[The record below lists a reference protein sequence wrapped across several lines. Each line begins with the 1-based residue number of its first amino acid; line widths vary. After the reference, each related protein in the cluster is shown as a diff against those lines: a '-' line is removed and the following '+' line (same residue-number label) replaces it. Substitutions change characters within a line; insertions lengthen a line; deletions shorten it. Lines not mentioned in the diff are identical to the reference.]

1 MPKEVRVVGQKFF
14 AKLNNG
20 DSFNLNP
27 TDFSTHLKGGVLE
40 EIKAV
45 FNVQISWNYKA
56 AGGSSIYY
64 YDTVN
69 GIFIF
74 RINGKNFGEEF
85 SVGDDIKFSD
95 SNWKIT
101 GNIKAISLGEVII
114 DNLTLTG
121 TLTGDVWSEPT
132 EDIWLTGTTP
142 KTALNYDFG
151 LIENNENINFLS
163 KLTNETQTY
172 VFEGINHGT
181 PLVFVDGKQKGK
193 NKAANFG
200 GCKVAFVGLSVGVD
214 PINTENTTQ
223 EFQIEH
229 TFKINPF
236 FRDGE
241 EDAVQGLEKAP
252 LDLYN
257 GSKSL
262 KYVFKT
268 EFRTVLN
275 NPNTSLI
282 GEYDTQDGSVGYFGE
297 SFNGYESD
305 FSVENLSYDTR
316 TQIDTGETTSITYE
330 IVSINSNFN
339 ASTPV
344 VIGHSSLVSSL
355 EYVYNKN
362 EDYQTVWNDYN
373 VRVLAD
379 GTPVSNGVVQ
389 NCVVTVLSPDRLGVS
404 FDTNFNASQSGR
416 VETGQDYILYYN
428 IADEGTNI
436 DTSNKVVNVADFNQ
450 YFKNTDV
457 DGLFNFTKFEQF
469 PHPLSLNGVNI
480 GFSDSLTFNE
490 SGQMLSC
497 EFWVL
502 NGHAQKSI
510 DFDISILDKRD
521 TTFTPLRSLSID
533 ISDSIIVND
542 IKQIEID
549 STRNYVLKED
559 DIFNYLRITTNENDG
574 TKQFYTI
581 EIGYK
586 IPWQNWIE
594 LKNAPTDFYDKDN
607 VFFNGLNQKASN
619 YSMKGTG
626 VNTFV
631 DADGGTFEDSTVS
644 NWNLSLLSYSIG
656 TPNQIGSNLSQSLI
670 NQSQK
675 GSYSG
680 VVDFSSPSMNE
691 ASKTYDMLEGNT
703 ALDVIEDESYEV
715 VYYISAVTGG
725 FSPEQI
731 DNGVIYFAP
740 KGYNEDDLIIDS
752 FRITDTNLSV
762 DADNLV
768 WVKCRTYFKATSTG
782 TIQLVF
788 RENIQNDINVVAG
801 GRVYLDSV
809 TLKQSN
815 HEIRVLLKSKID
827 ETDYVLSSQEVK
839 VFDYD
844 EDDNVQDN
852 YRCEINTYNKEGVKL
867 NNNIIEEDYTEFR
880 ADFYPLVPPV
890 LTESVDFTEV
900 ANDWN
905 KFGHGNLYNPAPGA
919 RIGIWANDQ
928 ANDTDTFEDAVT
940 QFVKTDLTLY
950 TSTVNSILAD
960 QNCNAFYG
968 CFSLEKYESYSL
980 TGKMYSDDD
989 DNDVLSYIV
998 SFVTDE
1004 FGVEH
1009 TLSLCATTGGVLL
1022 DLNPSYNPDLPNDP
1036 NISTILYTP
1045 DVASWSLV
1053 YDFGKGSCKQ
1063 LLNFDTTKFGF
1074 DWVDANV
1081 GDLMFSVSR
1090 TIDDIQIDVDW
1101 TIDSVQFTNTFN
1113 FDLNSDLDTLKFK
1126 GFNPIGFGFMS
1137 QAEGGFK
1144 DVVLSK
1150 PEGEYY
1156 AILRID
1162 EENTQVDTSINELST
1177 LIEAPEN
1184 NLLTQISGDDKKA
1197 ILSYDGAKFIV
1208 QGLINTSKIK
1218 KGVTYKFSSEL
1229 RSINLDEN
1237 IAL

>member
-1 MPKEVRVVGQKFF
+1 MPSEVRVVGQKFF

-27 TDFSTHLKGGVLE
+27 SDFSQHLKGGVLE

-45 FNVQISWNYKA
+45 FNVQISWNYKVS
-56 AGGSSIYY
+56 GGSSMYY
-64 YDTVN
+64 HDTPN
-69 GIFIF
+69 DIFIF
-74 RINGKNFGEEF
+74 RINGKDF
-85 SVGDDIKFSD
+85 STEGFSIGDDIKISD
-95 SNWKIT
+95 DNWKIL
-101 GNIKAISLGEVII
+101 GNIKSMSLGEI
-114 DNLTLTG
+114 TLTG
-121 TLTGDVWSEPT
+121 LTITGVLSGNVWSSPT

-172 VFEGINHGT
+172 VFEGIDHGS
-181 PLVFVDGKQKGK
+181 PLTFVDGKQKGK

-200 GCKVAFVGLSVGVD
+200 SCKVAFVGLTVGVD

-229 TFKINPF
+229 IFKINPF

-305 FSVENLSYDTR
+305 FSVENLSYDTKEE
-316 TQIDTGETTSITYE
+316 IEVGDTTSITYE
-330 IVSINSNFN
+330 IVSINSNFD

-379 GTPVSNGVVQ
+379 GVPVSNGIVQ
-389 NCVVTVLSPDRLGVS
+389 NCTVNVLSPDRLLVS
-404 FDTNFNASQSGR
+404 FDTTFNASQGGR
-416 VETGQDYILYYN
+416 LETGQDYILYYN
-428 IADEGTNI
+428 VFDEGTNV
-436 DTSNKVVNVADFNQ
+436 DTSNKVLNVADFNQ
-450 YFKNTDV
+450 YFRNTDV

-469 PHPLSLNGVNI
+469 PHPLSFDGTNV

-490 SGQMLSC
+490 SGQMLYC

-502 NGHAQKSI
+502 NGHTQKTI

-521 TTFTPLRSLSID
+521 TTFIPLRSLSID

-594 LKNAPTDFYDKDN
+594 LKNAPTDFYDKEN
-607 VFFNGLNQKASN
+607 PFFNGLNQKASN

-626 VNTFV
+626 TNTFV
-631 DADGGTFEDSTVS
+631 DADGGTFEDTTVS
-644 NWNLSLLSYSIG
+644 NWNLTLLQYSGG
-656 TPNQIGSNLSQSLI
+656 TPNQIGNFISQSLI

-680 VVDFSSPSMNE
+680 VIDLSAPSMNE
-691 ASKTYDMLEGNT
+691 SSKSYDFFEGDT
-703 ALDVIEDESYEV
+703 GLSVVQDESYEV

-725 FSPEQI
+725 FSTEQI

-752 FRITDTNLSV
+752 FRITDENLSV

-768 WVKCRTYFKATSTG
+768 WIKCITYFTATATG
-782 TIQLVF
+782 TIQLVL
-788 RENIQNDINVVAG
+788 RENIQDNITVAVG
-801 GRVYLDSV
+801 GMFFIDSV

-827 ETDYVLSSQEVK
+827 DTDYSLSSQEIK

-844 EDDNVQDN
+844 EDDNIQDN
-852 YRCEINTYNKEGVKL
+852 YRCEINTYNESGVKL
-867 NNNIIEEDYTEFR
+867 NNNIIEKNFTELR
-880 ADFYPLVPPV
+880 ADFYPLVPPT

-900 ANDWN
+900 ATVWTR
-905 KFGHGNLYNPAPGA
+905 FAHGNELLSPATISP
-919 RIGIWANDQ
+919 RIGEWTNEQ
-928 ANDTDTFEDAVT
+928 ADDDDIFSDIGGSPHTKGEAG
-940 QFVKTDLTLY
+940 LY
-950 TSTVNSILAD
+950 TSATDSIQTN

-968 CFSLEKYESYSL
+968 CYSPEKYDYYDL
-980 TGKMYSDDD
+980 TGTMFSGAA
-989 DNDVLSYIV
+989 DNDGLIFNLAV
-998 SFVTDE
+998 FVDE
-1004 FGVEH
+1004 FGNEN

-1022 DLNPSYNPDLPNDP
+1022 DLNPSFVLGDNQT
-1036 NISTILYTP
+1036 STMGFVNT
-1045 DVASWSLV
+1045 VANVALV
-1053 YDFGKGSCKQ
+1053 YNFGKRDCKQ
-1063 LLNFDTTKFGF
+1063 LDIFNTTESGF
-1074 DWVDANV
+1074 NWSAV
-1081 GDLMFSVSR
+1081 GDLMFTVNRSSKDFLI
-1090 TIDDIQIDVDW
+1090 TIDW
-1101 TIDSVQFTNTFN
+1101 TINATQFQNTFN
-1113 FDLNSDLDTLKFK
+1113 YNVDDDPLTEKFAS
-1126 GFNPIGFGFMS
+1126 FQSIGFSFMS
-1137 QAEGGFK
+1137 QDQGGFK
-1144 DVVLSK
+1144 DVVLTK
-1150 PEGEYY
+1150 ADGDFY

-1177 LIEAPEN
+1177 IIEAPEN
-1184 NLLTQISGDDKKA
+1184 NLLTQIIGDEKKA
-1197 ILSYDGAKFIV
+1197 ILSYDGFKFIV
-1208 QGLINTSKIK
+1208 QGLIDTSRIK
-1218 KGVTYKFSSEL
+1218 DGITYKFSAEL
-1229 RSINLDEN
+1229 RNLNLE
-1237 IAL
+1237 A